1 MDFSVNVNVHTTGKE
16 QINQLENQ
24 IKSLKNQSITVK
36 TNLENG
42 NLKQQINQFT
52 QQVNRGLSSNK
63 VSLTNAIDYGKTQKK
78 IDQITKSVSRAM
90 SSNITD
96 VTTKQTDKWASGYV
110 KQAQTQAKELKS
122 TYQKQLKD
130 YYGFKKKYQNALKSG
145 NQNQAS
151 NFYSQLKDAK
161 KQLSDTR
168 KQLGNFLS
176 KNELNNFS
184 KQSASQYRTPY
195 LEYQSKI
202 ADASVKATQ
211 TASQRRI
218 AAINKAKKEES
229 IAYNKMWDEAI
240 KENKAYDAQA
250 QKMEEQNNK
259 AIQKAESAKSRI
271 DAQQRITVL
280 KTNAANKNARH
291 NEIVQQGR
299 ENIANWK
306 KQYQEQ
312 AQNQAKLQESFLK
325 SQENLS
331 SITSKEFQSSL
342 SKYSGSNGYEKI
354 QNYIKNAQELENA
367 LNKHVETRFS
377 NISTKEF
384 NSNLSQMNNLVGK
397 ANKEFTRLEQPVSQL
412 ISTRAGNNTLNWL
425 QNNTRATKEYGEA
438 LISLANQQKSATTK
452 GEQESLANQVRVIQ
466 SNAKLNGLTGN
477 SIFSE
482 IKRGIKQV
490 GQFALTYGGIQ
501 KIQSEI
507 INSISELKN
516 IDTILT
522 EISKTSDLTDAE
534 IQEIGKTSFSKASRW
549 GKTATDYLTGIQ
561 EMSRSGFYG
570 KQAEDMANLSV
581 LAEAAGD
588 MSADTANNY
597 LLATN
602 AAYQY
607 EGNVEKLNA
616 ALDGQNEITNRNS
629 VSMDDMAS
637 ATSKAASMAA
647 QTGVSIEQLSAMIG
661 TIEARTKTGG
671 NEVGNS
677 IKALLV
683 NLQNVGSDKITGT
696 LQKAGASMTKFA
708 NGTEQLRNPISI
720 LNDLAETYNNLSDTD
735 PLKQEILT
743 NIGQKYHAN
752 KLAALLTGWDDY
764 KKMLTDYSE
773 GVGSAEEEAEKSANN
788 WQGNLNKLSNSFTEL
803 VGNVV
808 NSGEMTTIIKGLN
821 TFTNAITGVTSST
834 GALGTLLMGIGA
846 YQGFKNKDNIKNVGG
861 KSIVQSYNFS

>member
-16 QINQLENQ
+16 QIDQLENQ
-24 IKSLKNQSITVK
+24 IKSLKNQSINVK

-78 IDQITKSVSRAM
+78 IDQITKSVSQAM

-130 YYGFKKKYQNALKSG
+130 YYGFKEKYQNALKSG

-195 LEYQSKI
+195 LEYQSKM

-218 AAINKAKKEES
+218 AAINKAKKEET

-240 KENKAYDAQA
+240 KENKAYDAQT

-271 DAQQRITVL
+271 DAQQRIAVL
-280 KTNAANKNARH
+280 KTNAANKNTRH

-312 AQNQAKLQESFLK
+312 TQNQAKLQESFLK

-342 SKYSGSNGYEKI
+342 SKYNGSNGYEKI

-367 LNKHVETRFS
+367 LNKHVKTRFS

-534 IQEIGKTSFSKASRW
+534 IQEVGKTSFSKASRW

-570 KQAEDMANLSV
+570 KQAEDMSNLSV
-581 LAEAAGD
+581 LAQAAGD

-803 VGNVV
+803 VGTVV